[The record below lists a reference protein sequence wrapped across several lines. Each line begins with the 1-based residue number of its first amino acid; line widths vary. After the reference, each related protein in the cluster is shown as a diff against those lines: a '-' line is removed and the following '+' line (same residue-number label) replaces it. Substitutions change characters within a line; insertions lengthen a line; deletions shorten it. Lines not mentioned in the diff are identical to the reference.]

1 MPLRAY
7 TPSTPPTTPQC
18 SASCRLPVWA
28 MRCRCFGRDGD
39 ADPKRKCFIFG
50 GRMMKGDPATSF
62 SRLDSR
68 AMCSSPLPPLIVAR
82 PSLPAK
88 EEHTVGSSGSG
99 KHSLSPSHRIV
110 MVFLD
115 FEIVMAFLVL
125 EISVSLCSI
134 SFWFLQKLCR
144 LERSRN

>member
-1 MPLRAY
+1 MLRLLQTA
-7 TPSTPPTTPQC
+7 
-18 SASCRLPVWA
+18 RLGDEVPMLRPGW
-28 MRCRCFGRDGD
+28 GRRSQTQGLHL
-39 ADPKRKCFIFG
+39 G

-62 SRLDSR
+62 NRLDSR

-125 EISVSLCSI
+125 EISVSLC
-134 SFWFLQKLCR
+134 
-144 LERSRN
+144 